1 MAAVEI
7 LQVIPELDPGG
18 AELILLSL
26 CRLLPRERFRV
37 TVAALDGRGALAE
50 RVRTIGCEVEDLGLR
65 SSWSPAAGRRLREVI
80 LRRRPA
86 LVHSHLFRAHLALGA
101 AAKKMSGLVTVAT
114 EHQADPRGWALW
126 FMRRATRRMSA
137 ITAVSDGVRRHLIAH
152 GFPADHVRTVANGIN
167 VEEIDAVAPAARH
180 ELGLPEGARVA
191 AFVGRLTQQKGLD
204 ILLAAMRQLVAVRPE
219 LHLLVAGRGQPE
231 KIDEPRLADRVH
243 FLGWRGNVPAILK
256 AADVVVLPSRWE
268 GLSLVLLEA
277 MAARRPVVATQVEGQ
292 GEVIEDGVSGLL
304 VPPEDPAALGAAM
317 ERILSD
323 AAFGR
328 HLGEAARRKVEQSYT
343 DRKMAARYAALYD
356 ELLARIQ

>member
-50 RVRTIGCEVEDLGLR
+50 RIRTLGCEVEDLGVR
-65 SSWSPAAGRRLREVI
+65 SFWSPAARRLQEVI

-86 LVHSHLFRAHLALGA
+86 LVHSHLFRAHLALA
-101 AAKKMSGLVTVAT
+101 AAARHVPGLVTVAT

-126 FMRRATRRMSA
+126 LLRRATRRASA
-137 ITAVSDGVRRHLIAH
+137 VTTVSDGVRRHLIAH
-152 GFPADHVRTVANGIN
+152 GFPADRVRTVANGIN
-167 VEEIDAVAPAARH
+167 VEEIDMAAPAARR

-219 LHLLVAGRGQPE
+219 LHLLVAGRGRSE
-231 KIDEPRLADRVH
+231 KINEPRLADRVH
-243 FLGWRGNVPAILK
+243 FLGWRNNVPALLK
-256 AADVVVLPSRWE
+256 AADLVVLPSRWE

-277 MAARRPVVATQVEGQ
+277 MAARRAVVATRVEGQ

-317 ERILSD
+317 ERILAD
-323 AAFGR
+323 AALGR
-328 HLGEAARRKVEQSYT
+328 HLGEAARRTVEQSYT

-356 ELLARIQ
+356 ELLL